1 MNSALAIIRYSSVSF
16 NAFCPDSA
24 FSENMITSSPFLL
37 PYLPSI
43 PLCISPVLA
52 ILNQFDLVVSPEHR
66 EGFYFVN
73 QSENLFNRQV
83 SIYMH

>member
-1 MNSALAIIRYSSVSF
+1 
-16 NAFCPDSA
+16 
-24 FSENMITSSPFLL
+24 MITSSPFLS
-37 PYLPSI
+37 PYLPAI
-43 PLCISPVLA
+43 PLCISLVLA
-52 ILNQFDLVVSPEHR
+52 VLNQVDVVVSPEHR